1 MNTENPIIKDMAFN
15 VVRQIDTGQFTL
27 ANEHGFG
34 QMGSWRSI
42 VAADHNATVSWT
54 SSSARRAPAATAAE

>member
-15 VVRQIDTGQFTL
+15 VVRQVDPGQF

-34 QMGSWRSI
+34 QMGSRRSI
-42 VAADHNATVSWT
+42 VAADHNADGILDFIVSDVEH
-54 SSSARRAPAATAAE
+54 RPLLC